1 MTKQI
6 AIELLK
12 QGNTGNDIIAI
23 LDTLTEE
30 DNKGEM
36 VDFEGNPTS
45 IWYTHLTYVNCL
57 WYTKEEASDP
67 TGCVCCGNMCK
78 T

>member
-1 MTKQI
+1 MSINSSLTKSLSSNQMTKQV

-23 LDTLTEE
+23 LDTLTPEGISASAEE

-45 IWYTHLTYVNCL
+45 I
-57 WYTKEEASDP
+57 
-67 TGCVCCGNMCK
+67 
-78 T
+78 

>member
-1 MTKQI
+1 MSINSSLTKSLSSKQMTKQI

-36 VDFEGNPTS
+36 IDFNGNPT
-45 IWYTHLTYVNCL
+45 TL
-57 WYTKEEASDP
+57 W
-67 TGCVCCGNMCK
+67 
-78 T
+78 

>member
-1 MTKQI
+1 MSKEVLI
-6 AIELLK
+6 GMLK

-23 LDTLTEE
+23 LDTLTQE

-45 IWYTHLTYVNCL
+45 I
-57 WYTKEEASDP
+57 
-67 TGCVCCGNMCK
+67 
-78 T
+78 